1 MSTYKYAGLHLSSMS
16 AQSCYIINSPRP
28 RVAAH
33 DYRDRVY
40 IRRDIL
46 SKLLDHGELNQSK
59 LMSYCGLNN
68 AAHKG
73 IVVDMADKGLII
85 RSEEKWGNK
94 TVFMYRISEEGKKFL
109 NDILDRYE
117 QLFSRAE

>member
-1 MSTYKYAGLHLSSMS
+1 MQGQ
-16 AQSCYIINSPRP
+16 AQFCYILDNSQQHRGPM
-28 RVAAH
+28 H

-40 IRRDIL
+40 IRKDIL
-46 SKLLDHGELNQSK
+46 SKLLEYGELNQTK

-73 IVVDMADKGLII
+73 IVVDMAEKGLII
-85 RSEEKWGNK
+85 RVEEKWGNK
-94 TVFMYRISEEGKKFL
+94 KIIMYRISEEGKKFL
-109 NDILDRYE
+109 NEILERYE